1 VGTVHTTRSYPL
13 ASFSDAEWTSEERS
27 RYLTELGQDVVQ
39 AENKVQQLGP

>member
-1 VGTVHTTRSYPL
+1 VHTTRSYPL
-13 ASFSDAEWTSEERS
+13 ASFSDAEWASEERS